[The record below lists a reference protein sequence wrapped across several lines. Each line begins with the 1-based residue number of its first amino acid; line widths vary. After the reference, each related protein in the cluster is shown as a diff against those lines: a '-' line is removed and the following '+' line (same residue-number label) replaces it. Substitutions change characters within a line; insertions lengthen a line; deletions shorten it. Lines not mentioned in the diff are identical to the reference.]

1 MNRTTIK
8 SLYRSM
14 TMILN
19 KISRYRS
26 FHSRSSSSSY
36 RYLSTTTT
44 NPFAPDPFAHTLVP
58 TAKQTLIQFIQ
69 QHSTANLALLSGAG
83 LSTSSGIPDYR
94 SEKGSYSKGHEPMQH
109 SDFIKSPSKRKR
121 FWARSIRGYKYFGT
135 RNPNLSHHGFAA
147 LEQSGYLKGI
157 VTQNVD
163 RLHHAAGSQNVV
175 ELHGRG
181 DQVACLSCDYKMN
194 RRQFTENME
203 ELNMDWLKKHR
214 ILEFQ
219 NETVEDTDDTD
230 ADDIRADGDS
240 HLDLGKDFDDF
251 NVPNCSA
258 CKTGILMPDL
268 VFFGG
273 SIKTSVKDA
282 ASKIIDDADVLMI
295 FGSSCQV
302 YSSYR
307 LVRAAHLANKPI
319 LMINIGDTRVDPF
332 VTPGLKFETTTDEAM
347 KIILDTLDIET

>member
-1 MNRTTIK
+1 
-8 SLYRSM
+8 M

-44 NPFAPDPFAHTLVP
+44 NPFAPDPLAHTLKP

-69 QHSTANLALLSGAG
+69 QHSTDNLALLSGAG

-135 RNPNLSHHGFAA
+135 RDPNFSHLGFAA

-203 ELNMDWLKKHR
+203 ELNMDWLKKHG

-219 NETVEDTDDTD
+219 NKT
-230 ADDIRADGDS
+230 
-240 HLDLGKDFDDF
+240 KDFLVLTSQQHLPDF
-251 NVPNCSA
+251 FETNIHYRVYN
-258 CKTGILMPDL
+258 
-268 VFFGG
+268 
-273 SIKTSVKDA
+273 
-282 ASKIIDDADVLMI
+282 
-295 FGSSCQV
+295 
-302 YSSYR
+302 YSSLNRTTIKSLYR
-307 LVRAAHLANKPI
+307 SMTMILNKI
-319 LMINIGDTRVDPF
+319 SRYRSFHSRSN
-332 VTPGLKFETTTDEAM
+332 M
-347 KIILDTLDIET
+347 K